1 MNFFNNVINSS
12 PVINTVTILSLIL
25 AIIFFLYQ
33 EIKQR
38 KEQQKEIIRLKEE
51 VINMVIR
58 NHVN

>member
-51 VINMVIR
+51 SN
-58 NHVN
+58 